1 MEFVDYNGN
10 DLCKEKEI
18 ILNDISEVENLENGK
33 YMVTLKKQWL
43 QYTKI
48 KVTVNKSSDSDYND
62 ITIQNFDKNIFKY
75 FNNGYIKCISSYINI
90 YKTTMPHT
98 ISDLDDGLL
107 KISNVRDYKCFTRMI
122 MATSNEE
129 YILSGELPVFKEADK
144 NGFVGW
150 VGLSS
155 AWTQNV
161 THTQELI
168 TSGAYIHIDS
178 KEDNTYTLDILPIIA
193 NGIEQSIYWI
203 IFE

>member
-18 ILNDISEVENLENGK
+18 ILNDISEVKNLENGK

-48 KVTVNKSSDSDYND
+48 KVTINKSSDSDYND

-75 FNNGYIKCISSYINI
+75 FNDDYIKCISSYINI
-90 YKTTMPHT
+90 YRSDIPHI
-98 ISDLDDGLL
+98 ISDLPDGLL
-107 KISNVRDYKCFTRMI
+107 KIPNVRDYKCFTRMI
-122 MATSNEE
+122 IGTSDEE
-129 YILSGELPVFKEADK
+129 YILSGELPVFKEPNE

-161 THTQELI
+161 SHTQELI
-168 TSGAYIHIDS
+168 TSGAYIYIDS
-178 KEDNTYTLDILPIIA
+178 KENNTYIFNVLPIIA
-193 NGIEQSIYWI
+193 NGVEKAIWWI